1 MKNSLIIITTILFL
15 NSCITKPV
23 VLTMK
28 DKEIIPEK
36 SYYEMMLDSFLNEPF
51 QPVYDWETVIVD
63 GKEIIRYVAPS
74 NSILQRLSLPPQTIP
89 IKDLPEPFKSKFDS
103 LQSSSKLDTIP
114 TILIYIDTSWVVLS
128 EFELAEAGLSD
139 IYSKS
144 IKYEIKDYNIK
155 WMNGYEIR
163 EKSAVGGGGTAV
175 PLPVDWVHYTTIE
188 YLNENKQPLSKNIIV
203 LMTK

>member
-1 MKNSLIIITTILFL
+1 MKKSLIIITTILFL
-15 NSCITKPV
+15 NSCITRPV

-36 SYYEMMLDSFLNEPF
+36 TYYEMMLDSFLNESFHIVPIPNELPIF
-51 QPVYDWETVIVD
+51 VWEQQ
-63 GKEIIRYVAPS
+63 KEE
-74 NSILQRLSLPPQTIP
+74 
-89 IKDLPEPFKSKFDS
+89 IKR
-103 LQSSSKLDTIP
+103 QSKLDTIP
-114 TILIYIDTSWVVLS
+114 TILIYIDTSWQEVDVDL
-128 EFELAEAGLSD
+128 GH
-139 IYSKS
+139 IYDAT
-144 IKYEIKDYNIK
+144 IKYETKDYNIK

>member
-1 MKNSLIIITTILFL
+1 MKKTFIIISILFL
-15 NSCITKPV
+15 NSCITRPV
-23 VLTMK
+23 VLTFK
-28 DKEIIPEK
+28 DSVIGKPLA
-36 SYYEMMLDSFLNEPF
+36 SRVVTDWSSFTDTGSW
-51 QPVYDWETVIVD
+51 QPATLQTAFPNLPMY
-63 GKEIIRYVAPS
+63 KPS
-74 NSILQRLSLPPQTIP
+74 KQ
-89 IKDLPEPFKSKFDS
+89 
-103 LQSSSKLDTIP
+103 DTIP